1 MLNALRSMLI
11 SSYFFLNW
19 GISDEMGDASLPN
32 RKKLYFFYLGFLSR
46 TFTIHRTAGEGRGYY
61 YSAVES
67 SFKF

>member
-32 RKKLYFFYLGFLSR
+32 RKKLCFFLSR
-46 TFTIHRTAGEGRGYY
+46 FSFTNIHDTQDSRGR
-61 YSAVES
+61 
-67 SFKF
+67 